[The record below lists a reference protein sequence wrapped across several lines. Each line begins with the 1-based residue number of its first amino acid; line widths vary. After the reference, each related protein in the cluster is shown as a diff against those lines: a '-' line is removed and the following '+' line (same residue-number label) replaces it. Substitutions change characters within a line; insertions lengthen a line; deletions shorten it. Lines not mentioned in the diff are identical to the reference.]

1 MALVVV
7 VALGVGTFGGSERTD
22 AERAQDLAASIRC
35 PQCSSQSVA
44 QSQTPSAKGVKVV
57 IDDQVAAGRSD
68 EEIRDFVASR
78 FGRDVLLDPSSKGF
92 GALVWGLP
100 VAAAIVAVGALVL
113 RFGDWKPAAAQATD
127 EDRARVAAAM
137 GSGNDAGAETTG
149 TP

>member
-7 VALGVGTFGGSERTD
+7 VALSLGSFGGSERTD
-22 AERAQDLAASIRC
+22 AERSQDLAASIRC

-57 IDDQVAAGRSD
+57 IDDQVALGRSD

-78 FGRDVLLDPSSKGF
+78 FGRDVLLDPASQGF
-92 GALVWGLP
+92 GALVWALP
-100 VAAAIVAVGALVL
+100 VAVAIVAVGALVL
-113 RFGDWKPAAAQATD
+113 RFGDWKTAPTEATAA
-127 EDRARVAAAM
+127 DRERVATALRGGPA
-137 GSGNDAGAETTG
+137 SGLADTD